1 MTYCLKKSSGAV
13 AVMTATWVME
23 GGGHGDGRGSG
34 IMVGAVILDLFSLE
48 VVVMLVMSMMCLHTC
63 LLG

>member
-1 MTYCLKKSSGAV
+1 MGD
-13 AVMTATWVME
+13 
-23 GGGHGDGRGSG
+23 GRGGHGDGRGSG